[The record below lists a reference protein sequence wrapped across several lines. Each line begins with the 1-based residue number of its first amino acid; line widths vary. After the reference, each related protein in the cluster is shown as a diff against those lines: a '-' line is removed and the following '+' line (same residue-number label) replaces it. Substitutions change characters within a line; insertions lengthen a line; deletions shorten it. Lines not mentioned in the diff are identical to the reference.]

1 MCSSWCGSSSSG
13 DELTLDGEYMGSETA
28 NVSVFRCA
36 AASNVS
42 TGTNEGGRTAP
53 IPLHSTAAQ
62 VQAARDACRQRQ
74 ANCEALEEAALKCLG
89 SRMRATMS
97 MSGDKLPWRE
107 AELRRRESEASL
119 AASQAEA
126 AARPGQVLDGYRVPH
141 S

>member
-1 MCSSWCGSSSSG
+1 MQPCIAALEAFKSWGKEFLAGMES
-13 DELTLDGEYMGSETA
+13 TQQ
-28 NVSVFRCA
+28 RC
-36 AASNVS
+36 
-42 TGTNEGGRTAP
+42 
-53 IPLHSTAAQ
+53 AAQ

-89 SRMRATMS
+89 SRMRAKMS

-126 AARPGQVLDGYRVPH
+126 AARTA
-141 S
+141 